1 MTLEG
6 LEMEDTCAKLGHL
19 WDLMSVAET
28 EDSAAKSMP
37 RKSIQQS
44 MEIPAPEALLFGMAV
59 AGVRKSVLPTSR

>member
-37 RKSIQQS
+37 
-44 MEIPAPEALLFGMAV
+44 
-59 AGVRKSVLPTSR
+59 